1 MMLTMLPTICMMFLS
16 VLPSATILPSGSPD
30 DWTKTFNLE
39 RTAKLRVDTSD
50 ANIRV
55 TACDCKS
62 VVAQITTQGWT
73 IGADGINIIDRQNG
87 DQVEIEVRFPR
98 QVFQMN
104 WRNRR
109 VDIEIKVPRE
119 ADLDLHTGDGNVD
132 VQGVKGTIL
141 LQSGDGNLNLADLQG
156 TLRANTGDGRI
167 NMRDVRGDLTLHT
180 GDGRIELTGI
190 DGVLRAETGD
200 GRVRVSGRFD
210 VLDVKTGDGG
220 IDAMATDGSKLDG
233 NWRLN
238 TGDGN
243 LTLQVPATI
252 AADVEL
258 RTNDGSIDFDMPVT
272 VSGRAGKKEIHGQIN
287 GGGKLLSL
295 KTGDGSIRLEKR

>member
-1 MMLTMLPTICMMFLS
+1 MILTICMMFLS
-16 VLPSATILPSGSPD
+16 VLPSGSTD
-30 DWTKTFNLE
+30 EWTKSFKLE
-39 RTAKLRVDTSD
+39 RAAKLRVDTSD

-55 TACDCKS
+55 TSCDCS
-62 VVAQITTQGWT
+62 TVEARITTQGWK
-73 IGADGINIIDRQNG
+73 IGGDGINIADHQTG
-87 DQVEIEVRFPR
+87 DQIDIEVRFPR
-98 QVFQMN
+98 QAFQMN

-109 VDIEIKVPRE
+109 VDIEINVPRN

-141 LQSGDGNLNLADLQG
+141 LRSGDGNIKLSELQG
-156 TLRANTGDGRI
+156 TLKADTGDGNIDLR
-167 NMRDVRGDLTLHT
+167 NVRGDLTLHT
-180 GDGRIELTGI
+180 GDGNIDLAGI
-190 DGVLRAETGD
+190 DGSLRAETGD
-200 GRVRVSGRFD
+200 GRVRVNGRFD

-220 IDAMATDGSKLDG
+220 IDAMANEGSKLDA

-243 LTLQVPATI
+243 LTLRLPATL

-258 RTNDGSIDFDMPVT
+258 ETNDGSIDFDMPVT
-272 VSGRAGKKEIHGQIN
+272 VSGRAGKKEVRGQIN

-295 KTGDGSIRLEKR
+295 KTGDGSIRLEKH

>member
-1 MMLTMLPTICMMFLS
+1 MILTICMMFLAF
-16 VLPSATILPSGSPD
+16 LPSASTD
-30 DWTKTFNLE
+30 EWTKSFNLE
-39 RTAKLRVDTSD
+39 RAAKLRVETSD

-55 TACDCKS
+55 TSCDCAAL
-62 VVAQITTQGWT
+62 VARITTQGWK
-73 IGADGINIIDRQNG
+73 IGGDGINIVDRQTG
-87 DQVEIEVRFPR
+87 DQIDIEVRFPR
-98 QVFQMN
+98 HAFQMN

-109 VDIEIKVPRE
+109 VDIEIKVPRD

-141 LQSGDGNLNLADLQG
+141 LHSGDGNLNLSDLQG
-156 TLRANTGDGRI
+156 TLRANTGDGNI
-167 NMRDVRGDLTLHT
+167 DMRNVRGDLTLHT
-180 GDGRIELTGI
+180 GDGRIDVSGI
-190 DGVLRAETGD
+190 DGSFRAETGD
-200 GRVRVSGRFD
+200 GRVHVNGRFD

-220 IDAMATDGSKLDG
+220 IDAMANEGSKLET

-243 LTLQVPATI
+243 LTLRLPVTI

-258 RTNDGSIDFDMPVT
+258 ETNDGSIDFDLPVT
-272 VSGRAGKKEIHGQIN
+272 VSGRQGKREVHGQIN

-295 KTGDGSIRLEKR
+295 RTGDGSIRLEKH